1 VAIEVGSG
9 EFGEVE
15 RAKQFKN
22 CTERKREEG
31 RSLGEC

>member
-9 EFGEVE
+9 DFGEVE
-15 RAKQFKN
+15 WAKQFKN